1 MKSTIAAALLA
12 CSLAAVGLAQAQNAY
27 PVPSAPPAGNPYPN
41 LPLQS
46 ETSPYPGIRE
56 RSYYAPPAAP
66 AVRDTPESLNL
77 YNQCQKRVNREAT
90 GNDSLRIGI
99 AGCLDELNQRRQAGQ

>member
-1 MKSTIAAALLA
+1 MKSTIAAALFA
-12 CSLAAVGLAQAQNAY
+12 CSLGLAGLAQAQTPY
-27 PVPSAPPAGNPYPN
+27 PVPSAPPANPPYRD

-66 AVRDTPESLNL
+66 AVRDSPESLSL

-99 AGCLDELNQRRQAGQ
+99 AGCLDALNQRRQEGQ